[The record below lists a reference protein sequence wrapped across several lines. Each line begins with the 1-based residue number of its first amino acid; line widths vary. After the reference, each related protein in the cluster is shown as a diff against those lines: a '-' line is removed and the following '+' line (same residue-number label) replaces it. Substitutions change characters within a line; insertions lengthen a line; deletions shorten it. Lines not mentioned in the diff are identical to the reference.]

1 MLKGAKMDLKSLKS
15 SDIPKIRKEL
25 LEKQGF
31 KCAICGKNIS
41 ESDRITLDHQHK
53 LKKSDENGPNGD
65 YKCI

>member
-41 ESDRITLDHQHK
+41 EYL
-53 LKKSDENGPNGD
+53 NF
-65 YKCI
+65 

>member
-1 MLKGAKMDLKSLKS
+1 MDLKSLKS

-31 KCAICGKNIS
+31 KCAICGRNIS